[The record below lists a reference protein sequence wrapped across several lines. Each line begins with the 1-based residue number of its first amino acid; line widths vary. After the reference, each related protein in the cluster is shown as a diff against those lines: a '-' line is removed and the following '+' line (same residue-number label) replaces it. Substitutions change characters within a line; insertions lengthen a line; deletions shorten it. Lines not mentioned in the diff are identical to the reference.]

1 MPLPTQLKD
10 SIQQQGLDLL
20 KTGSRFKAF
29 DQVRQRHFWSDLCFL
44 PNINGYINS
53 GNYKAFITPSGQ
65 VGQGFPV
72 ALTELETNWKSANRV
87 PDNQNFEVLEVG
99 VTIMGLPDMTFSV
112 DDAVASTS
120 RIRPTSRQQAGIQT
134 SSILAI
140 QYLTNEVPIGLC
152 NDFQQASGPTMGG
165 FEASNVVNEPV
176 TPDDPISLGTPFVSS
191 PAMRYITNGF
201 AAPGLRRR
209 FKVPILLQHGE
220 TFSFNINIPRS
231 FYFGPQ
237 IMVLNS
243 VDYINGYVMRID
255 FWATESFVEKS

>member
-1 MPLPTQLKD
+1 MALPAKLRK

-20 KTGSRFKAF
+20 ATGSRFKAF

-44 PNINGYINS
+44 PNVNGYIPS
-53 GNYKAFITPSGQ
+53 GTYKAFITPSGQ
-65 VGQGFPV
+65 MGQGFPV

-99 VTIMGLPDMTFSV
+99 TTVMGLPDMTFASTQ
-112 DDAVASTS
+112 STS
-120 RIRPTSRQQAGIQT
+120 RIRPSARQQAGIQT
-134 SSILAI
+134 CQVLSI

-152 NDFQQASGPTMGG
+152 NDFQQASGPMMGG
-165 FEASNVVNEPV
+165 YEPSNLVNAV
-176 TPDDPISLGTPFVSS
+176 SNPDNPIETGGGIPDSA
-191 PAMRYITNGF
+191 PATRYITNGF

-220 TFSFNINIPRS
+220 TFSFNINIPRT
-231 FYFGPQ
+231 FYYGPQ
-237 IMVLNS
+237 SVVLND
-243 VDYINGYVMRID
+243 VTYANGYVLRID

>member
-1 MPLPTQLKD
+1 MALPSTLKK
-10 SIQQQGLDLL
+10 SIQSQALNLL
-20 KTGSRFKAF
+20 QTGSRFKAF

-44 PNINGYINS
+44 PNVNGYIPS
-53 GNYKAFITPSGQ
+53 GTYKAFITPSGQ

-99 VTIMGLPDMTFSV
+99 ITVMGLPDMTITG
-112 DDAVASTS
+112 ANPSTS
-120 RIRPTSRQQAGIQT
+120 RIRPAARQQAGILT

-152 NDFQQASGPTMGG
+152 NDFQQASGPQMGG
-165 FEASNVVNEPV
+165 YEPGYIINPAID
-176 TPDDPISLGTPFVSS
+176 TDDPVVVLPPPAPTTS
-191 PAMRYITNGF
+191 PALRYITNGF

-209 FKVPILLQHGE
+209 FKIPILMQHGE
-220 TFSFNINIPRS
+220 TFSFNINIPRT
-231 FYFGPQ
+231 FYYGPQ
-237 IMVLNS
+237 NVTFND
-243 VDYINGYVMRID
+243 VDYTNGYVMRID